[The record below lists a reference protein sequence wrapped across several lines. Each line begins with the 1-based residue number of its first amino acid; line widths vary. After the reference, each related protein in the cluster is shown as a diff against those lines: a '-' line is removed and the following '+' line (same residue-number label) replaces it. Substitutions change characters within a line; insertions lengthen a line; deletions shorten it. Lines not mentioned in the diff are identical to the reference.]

1 MDRRAFL
8 AASLTVASSLRW
20 LRAGGLFDD
29 KPIASAQAIG
39 AAGESAGAVFGAIAE
54 AVLPGDDARFTLA
67 PASVAANAGKL
78 FALDNDA
85 ALQRNLVLFD
95 DLPTFATPPDS
106 LGLAELEL
114 VLYPP
119 EPNEK
124 SASPIAA
131 RLSADARAYQAL
143 SAHWP
148 AGTSSFTQLSLAD
161 RRAYMMLWAH
171 SALGLRRRF
180 YRSVKTLVM
189 AAAYSMDAAWP
200 AIGYAGPLLHERA
213 P

>member
-8 AASLTVASSLRW
+8 AASLTAASSLHW
-20 LRAGGLFDD
+20 LRAGGLFGHT
-29 KPIASAQAIG
+29 PLALASAPG
-39 AAGESAGAVFGAIAE
+39 AAAQPGGTVFSAIVG
-54 AVLPGDDARFTLA
+54 AVLPADDPRFALS
-67 PASVAANAGKL
+67 PAAVTANASKL

-85 ALQRNLVLFD
+85 ALQRNLALFD
-95 DLPTFATPPDS
+95 DLPSFAAPPDS
-106 LGLAELEL
+106 LGAAELA
-114 VLYPP
+114 LYPP

-124 SASPIAA
+124 GAASPIAT
-131 RLSADARAYQAL
+131 RLAVDARAYQAL

-148 AGTSSFTQLSLAD
+148 PGTASFTQLALAD
-161 RRAYMMLWAH
+161 RRAYLMLWAH

-180 YRSVKTLVM
+180 YRAVKTLVM

-200 AIGYAGPLLHERA
+200 AIGYAGPLLHLRA